1 MRLAIKPDRGFTLVE
16 LLVVMA
22 VIGILAALL
31 LPALSAAKDKAKR
44 TTCLN
49 NVRQI
54 NLGIRMYCDDS
65 SDVSPVTKNPS
76 ARMASVAYK
85 ELMKSY
91 LGLRGRSSPQDRIFA
106 CPADT
111 FYYDMI
117 KDSRGFYN
125 IWITVF
131 QGQHEQQH
139 RYDYSSYWFNGFNF
153 HTNDNPQMA
162 SWLGISGRK
171 MASIRD
177 PAKTVMVAESPA
189 FIPYSWHEPRKPIR
203 LPSEEAPMFLDAK
216 NVVGFVDGHA
226 NYIKIYYEEVPGNLF
241 AVFNDP
247 PAGYDYKW
255 SGD

>member
-1 MRLAIKPDRGFTLVE
+1 MKTTIKPDKAFTLVE
-16 LLVVMA
+16 LLVVIA

-31 LPALSAAKDKAKR
+31 FPALSAAKGNAKR

-49 NVRQI
+49 NVGQI

-65 SDVSPVTKNPS
+65 SDVSPVTAKPS
-76 ARMASVAYK
+76 ERMPSLAYK
-85 ELMKSY
+85 QLMKSY
-91 LGLRGRSSPQDRIFA
+91 VGLKGRSSPQDRIFA

-125 IWITVF
+125 LWTNVF
-131 QGQHEQQH
+131 QGQHEQR

-162 SWLGISGRK
+162 SWLGIAGRK
-171 MASIRD
+171 IASIKD
-177 PAKTVMVAESPA
+177 PAETVLAAESPA
-189 FIPYSWHEPRKPIR
+189 FIPYSWHEPRKPMPI
-203 LPSEEAPMFLDAK
+203 PPGASPMFLDAK
-216 NVVGFVDGHA
+216 DMVGFVDGHVSF
-226 NYIKIYYEEVPGNLF
+226 IKMYYEEVPGNLF
-241 AVFNDP
+241 AVFCDP

-255 SGD
+255 RGD